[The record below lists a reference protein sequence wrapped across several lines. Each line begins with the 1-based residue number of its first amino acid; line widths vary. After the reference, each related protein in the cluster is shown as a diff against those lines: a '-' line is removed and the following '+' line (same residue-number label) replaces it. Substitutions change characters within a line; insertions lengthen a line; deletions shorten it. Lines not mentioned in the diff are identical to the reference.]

1 MDLHKIEDERPISVQ
16 LIGSDLN
23 ALRSSIDF
31 LESYKFDVLDINA
44 GCPSKRAIKAQE
56 GGYLLKDLT
65 KLKDLIEVAVKYS
78 SRPVSLKIRTGYDSS
93 NDIDKLVNIINNS
106 GIEFLTVHGRTVKD
120 RFYDS
125 TLNLDA
131 IKKIKSLSKIPV
143 VGNGNIINPK
153 MAREFLEF
161 TNVDALMIGRG
172 SMGNPEIFKQIDQ
185 FLKEG
190 IEHITENNLK
200 KMKDHI
206 RLYERCVNGYL
217 DDNFEISYSFKKY
230 KFMELR
236 RNLIWL
242 SKRIQGLTD
251 LRIKI
256 SKTKTLEELNQIITY
271 LN

>member
-1 MDLHKIEDERPISVQ
+1 M
-16 LIGSDLN
+16 
-23 ALRSSIDF
+23 
-31 LESYKFDVLDINA
+31 
-44 GCPSKRAIKAQE
+44 
-56 GGYLLKDLT
+56 LKDLT

-78 SRPVSLKIRTGYDSS
+78 SRPVSLKIR
-93 NDIDKLVNIINNS
+93 
-106 GIEFLTVHGRTVKD
+106 
-120 RFYDS
+120 
-125 TLNLDA
+125 
-131 IKKIKSLSKIPV
+131 
-143 VGNGNIINPK
+143 
-153 MAREFLEF
+153 
-161 TNVDALMIGRG
+161 IG
-172 SMGNPEIFKQIDQ
+172 
-185 FLKEG
+185 
-190 IEHITENNLK
+190 HITENNLT